1 MSHYRFT
8 SPAAWQSHHS
18 SAPNSSYSVPLKS
31 SSVHASSSYMPSPVT
46 SRHRIDRM
54 TDLPKLSKDEKVRRD
69 VRKTAHNIRRRQAAY
84 MRKMARKTNVRPE
97 QILHWHD
104 RLARTPLQRDMV
116 ASTVKP
122 TLYPAPAA
130 QRQRVRE
137 MRKGMEARHAKQTQ
151 RSRNTSALVNTFA
164 RTARRAMRSDIK
176 AVRRTEARRMDA
188 KTARRKVLDRVER
201 ENWEWVHDQY
211 TEYDSSLMRK
221 ERRLFDR
228 AIKTRRTVENAELT
242 RRRNHV
248 AKLHNMEALKRL
260 PLPEL
265 AGMRAMLE
273 VSLRASGRRPTTTD
287 AGEPLAT
294 TNRGGFKVM
303 IPIER
308 KPKGAILAEYIEIGE
323 DETGEGTQCSAG
335 AGAGTRRMGENQRV
349 RSPPRA
355 PSRGSTRPDSAT
367 TEYVPAV
374 AAQDMPFFTT
384 DPRLMYT
391 LTTRQRESERAA
403 QQQLKLAEG
412 DDLGDTFLAD
422 FAQASQRARSME
434 RSTIRS
440 IGTRSR
446 SPSGRSSPSYS
457 QGGGSRSP
465 HRDSLDR
472 DSPAGFGDAMD
483 ALDAIALQH
492 VGQRPPSQQRIPLR
506 TESRESLSAR
516 VSAPGTMHSRDDTFD
531 PQYGG
536 SPVHIRSPMGNMRDP
551 REVRRQRF
559 AQYARETRAAM
570 AVEASPVRGGIG
582 RRK

>member
-151 RSRNTSALVNTFA
+151 RSHNTSALVNTFA

-242 RRRNHV
+242 RRRN
-248 AKLHNMEALKRL
+248 
-260 PLPEL
+260 P
-265 AGMRAMLE
+265 
-273 VSLRASGRRPTTTD
+273 
-287 AGEPLAT
+287 
-294 TNRGGFKVM
+294 
-303 IPIER
+303 
-308 KPKGAILAEYIEIGE
+308 
-323 DETGEGTQCSAG
+323 
-335 AGAGTRRMGENQRV
+335 
-349 RSPPRA
+349 
-355 PSRGSTRPDSAT
+355 
-367 TEYVPAV
+367 
-374 AAQDMPFFTT
+374 
-384 DPRLMYT
+384 
-391 LTTRQRESERAA
+391 
-403 QQQLKLAEG
+403 
-412 DDLGDTFLAD
+412 
-422 FAQASQRARSME
+422 
-434 RSTIRS
+434 
-440 IGTRSR
+440 
-446 SPSGRSSPSYS
+446 
-457 QGGGSRSP
+457 
-465 HRDSLDR
+465 
-472 DSPAGFGDAMD
+472 
-483 ALDAIALQH
+483 
-492 VGQRPPSQQRIPLR
+492 
-506 TESRESLSAR
+506 
-516 VSAPGTMHSRDDTFD
+516 
-531 PQYGG
+531 
-536 SPVHIRSPMGNMRDP
+536 
-551 REVRRQRF
+551 
-559 AQYARETRAAM
+559 
-570 AVEASPVRGGIG
+570 
-582 RRK
+582 